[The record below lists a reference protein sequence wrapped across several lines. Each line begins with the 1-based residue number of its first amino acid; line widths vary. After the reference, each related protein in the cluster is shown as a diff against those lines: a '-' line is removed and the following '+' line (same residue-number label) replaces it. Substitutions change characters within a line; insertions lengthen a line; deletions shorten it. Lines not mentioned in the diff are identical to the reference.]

1 MARRRRRSS
10 RRRSRRRGPSIGLVI
25 GVFVAVLVLLASVA
39 GVVLYQS
46 GAWEGISVGSGP
58 VVADS
63 SRFKGAEGIV
73 IPEADAGASPGYWWS
88 SVTSDTVT
96 AEEGY
101 LTELDSGAAFERLL
115 VPVDLLFEADS
126 AQISREA
133 RESLR
138 GVAEA
143 IADPSLR
150 VVVVCHSSADG
161 PEESRLPLS
170 ERRAD
175 SLASALEQ
183 MIGRDPRSIVRIG
196 KGDSVPLPGIDQTT
210 PSGLA
215 LNRRC
220 EIFVEFG

>member
-10 RRRSRRRGPSIGLVI
+10 RRRSRRGGPSVGLVL
-25 GVFVAVLVLLASVA
+25 GVVVVLLALLASAA

-46 GAWEGISVGSGP
+46 GLWEGITIGGGTTE
-58 VVADS
+58 ADS
-63 SRFKGAEGIV
+63 SRFSGAEGIV
-73 IPEADAGASPGYWWS
+73 LPEAPAGESPGYWWS
-88 SVTSDTVT
+88 TVTSDTVT
-96 AEEGY
+96 AEDGY
-101 LTELDSGAAFERLL
+101 LTELDSGSSFERLL

-161 PEESRLPLS
+161 PTESRLPLS

-183 MIGRDPRSIVRIG
+183 LIGRDPRSIVRIG

-220 EIFVEFG
+220 EIFVEFD

>member
-10 RRRSRRRGPSIGLVI
+10 RRRSRRGGPSIGLLLIVV
-25 GVFVAVLVLLASVA
+25 GAVFVLFAAGA

-46 GAWEGISVGSGP
+46 GAWEGIRVGGGP
-58 VVADS
+58 IGADS

-73 IPEADAGASPGYWWS
+73 LPESATAEPPGYWWS
-88 SVTSDTVT
+88 SVTSETVT

-101 LTELDSGAAFERLL
+101 LTDLDSGASFERLL

-143 IADPSLR
+143 ISDPSLR

-183 MIGRDPRSIVRIG
+183 LIGREPKSIVRIG
-196 KGDSVPLPGIDQTT
+196 KGDSVPLPGIDQGT

>member
-1 MARRRRRSS
+1 M
-10 RRRSRRRGPSIGLVI
+10 IL
-25 GVFVAVLVLLASVA
+25 VAVAAAMLYRS
-39 GVVLYQS
+39 GV
-46 GAWEGISVGSGP
+46 WEGISAGGGAT
-58 VVADS
+58 VADS
-63 SRFKGAEGIV
+63 SRFEGATGIV
-73 IPEADAGASPGYWWS
+73 IPEASADAAPGYWWS
-88 SVTSDTVT
+88 TVTSDTVT
-96 AEEGY
+96 AEDGY
-101 LTELDSGAAFERLL
+101 LTELDSGSSFERLL

-126 AQISREA
+126 AQISRKA

-138 GVAEA
+138 SVAEA
-143 IADPSLR
+143 IKDPSLR

-175 SLASALEQ
+175 ALASALEQ
-183 MIGRDPRSIVRIG
+183 MIGRNPRSIVRIG

>member
-10 RRRSRRRGPSIGLVI
+10 RRRSRRGGTPIGLIVAI
-25 GVFVAVLVLLASVA
+25 AVAVIALVASVA
-39 GVVLYQS
+39 GVVLYQA
-46 GAWEGISVGSGP
+46 GAWEGISVGGGA
-58 VVADS
+58 VAADS
-63 SRFKGAEGIV
+63 SRFTGAEGVV

-96 AEEGY
+96 ASEGY
-101 LTELDSGAAFERLL
+101 LPGVDTGKSFERLL

-133 RESLR
+133 RESIR

-143 IADPSLR
+143 IKDPSLR

-183 MIGRDPRSIVRIG
+183 MIGREPRSIVRIG